1 MMREVFGNYQN
12 TRYYISSIVLRHS
25 FLQAQKGGEMVGG
38 KSAWVRGK
46 RGGGRVDD
54 GKRGYIKSEYA
65 ASSLKI
71 TFAILIVDFCYW
83 E

>member
-1 MMREVFGNYQN
+1 M
-12 TRYYISSIVLRHS
+12 
-25 FLQAQKGGEMVGG
+25 GG

-71 TFAILIVDFCYW
+71 TFAILIVDFCW